1 MKVKLQKVILII
13 VIQALVLLTAKPQ
26 SYHTSSSR
34 AVKAYSLGK
43 QDYENLFLDLAEKQ
57 LKEAISLDNNFYEAY
72 MLLGE
77 IFNKLRRYSEAAR
90 CYQEA
95 VRIDSL
101 YYKPV
106 YFTLANAEMFSGDY
120 KHALLHF
127 NTYLNLNS
135 GSVKNIELSKKYIE
149 DCKFGIKA
157 VSNPVPFNPESLGD
171 SVNTSDDEYWPSI
184 TADGMTLMFTRQER
198 SNRSNYNGQE
208 DFYISKL
215 KDNEW
220 TKAYN
225 AGRPLNTTQNEGAQ
239 SISSDGSYMY
249 FAACDR
255 PGGMGRCDIYY
266 SSFDGQTWSRASNLG
281 SPVNTRFWESQPSI
295 SANGKM
301 LFFSSNRPG
310 GFGGMDLWYSVSLEG
325 GKWAS
330 PKNLGATIN
339 TAGDEMSPFIHFDGK
354 TLYFSTD
361 GRVGL
366 GGFDIF
372 VSRMNDDTTWTTP
385 KNLGY
390 PINTYNDEMG
400 LIIDASGQ
408 NAYFSSIRD
417 NNKGKDI
424 YYFTLYESARPDPVS
439 YLKGKVYDSETMQLL
454 KSDYELIKL
463 KTGQVVSSG
472 TTDTKGSFLV
482 CIPAGINYGLNV
494 NKPGYLFYSDNF
506 MLEGTHSVTEPFI
519 KKILLNPVKVG
530 KSMQLSN
537 VFYEFDSWEIK
548 DESFAELDRLYRLL
562 KDNPDII
569 VEVAGYTD
577 SIGTAV
583 YNQTLSER
591 RAKSVVN
598 FLTIKGITA
607 DRLKF
612 KGYGASS
619 PIGDN
624 ITDAGRRLN
633 RRTEVRV
640 IGKK

>member
-1 MKVKLQKVILII
+1 MIRIN
-13 VIQALVLLTAKPQ
+13 
-26 SYHTSSSR
+26 S
-34 AVKAYSLGK
+34 
-43 QDYENLFLDLAEKQ
+43 
-57 LKEAISLDNNFYEAY
+57 DN
-72 MLLGE
+72 
-77 IFNKLRRYSEAAR
+77 K
-90 CYQEA
+90 
-95 VRIDSL
+95 
-101 YYKPV
+101 
-106 YFTLANAEMFSGDY
+106 
-120 KHALLHF
+120 
-127 NTYLNLNS
+127 
-135 GSVKNIELSKKYIE
+135 
-149 DCKFGIKA
+149 
-157 VSNPVPFNPESLGD
+157 
-171 SVNTSDDEYWPSI
+171 
-184 TADGMTLMFTRQER
+184 
-198 SNRSNYNGQE
+198 
-208 DFYISKL
+208 
-215 KDNEW
+215 
-220 TKAYN
+220 
-225 AGRPLNTTQNEGAQ
+225 
-239 SISSDGSYMY
+239 
-249 FAACDR
+249 
-255 PGGMGRCDIYY
+255 
-266 SSFDGQTWSRASNLG
+266 
-281 SPVNTRFWESQPSI
+281 
-295 SANGKM
+295 
-301 LFFSSNRPG
+301 
-310 GFGGMDLWYSVSLEG
+310 
-325 GKWAS
+325 
-330 PKNLGATIN
+330 IN
-339 TAGDEMSPFIHFDGK
+339 
-354 TLYFSTD
+354 
-361 GRVGL
+361 
-366 GGFDIF
+366 
-372 VSRMNDDTTWTTP
+372 
-385 KNLGY
+385 
-390 PINTYNDEMG
+390 
-400 LIIDASGQ
+400 
-408 NAYFSSIRD
+408 
-417 NNKGKDI
+417 GKDI